1 MRNFLW
7 AILFAMLANNPATN
21 AQTAAIFP
29 QETKLNRLVFFSEE
43 KPLQMTIS
51 TDFKK
56 LLGQRKKGAFQPA
69 NATVFFTEKDSVNET
84 IDISTRGIFRLK
96 QCNMPGLMLSFKNS
110 TEPTTLSP
118 LKKMKLVCGCSRDEY
133 GEQLVLMEY
142 LIYKMYNLVTDMS
155 FKVRL
160 ARINYVDTKEK
171 FKPYRQYA
179 FLIEDVDDMAKRNN
193 CREVEGITFNTEQ
206 TNRQQTTI
214 VSLFQYMI
222 GNTDWTI
229 PNYHNVKLMRS
240 RMDSLSSPFV
250 VPYDFDFAGAIN
262 ARYATPAEELGI
274 EKVTDRLYRGFT
286 REMAELQIALDLFR
300 GKKDGLLTVI
310 KSFELLNK
318 RQRDEFYRY
327 VNEFYDIIENKNQ
340 VQSIFIDGARKE

>member
-1 MRNFLW
+1 MRNIRW
-7 AILFAMLANNPATN
+7 AILFALVVN
-21 AQTAAIFP
+21 ALSSIGQTAVVASQTPRLDRLIF
-29 QETKLNRLVFFSEE
+29 FAEE
-43 KPLQMTIS
+43 NPVQMIIA

-56 LLGQRKKGAFQPA
+56 LLGQRKKGVFQPA
-69 NATVFFTEKDSVNET
+69 TATLFFSEKDSAKET

-96 QCNMPGLMLSFKNS
+96 QCNMPGLMLNFKHS
-110 TEPTTLSP
+110 DETTKLSP
-118 LKKMKLVCGCSRDEY
+118 LKKMKMVCGCSRDEY

-171 FKPYRQYA
+171 LKPYTQYA

-193 CREVEGITFNTEQ
+193 CKEVEGITFNTEQ

-274 EKVTDRLYRGFT
+274 EKVTDRLYRGFP
-286 REMAELQIALDLFR
+286 REMAELQMALDIFR
-300 GKKDGLLTVI
+300 GKKESLLSLI

-327 VNEFYDIIENKNQ
+327 VNEFYGIIENKNQ
-340 VQSIFIDGARKE
+340 VQSIFIDNARKE